1 MAKHII
7 TIARMYGS
15 GGRLLAKTLSKELG
29 IHYYDKEL
37 LTLVSVEH
45 GVNMSIVSDA
55 DEKHDEGF
63 FKRFVPGQIA
73 SPSSKDY
80 LSKGNIF
87 NMTADVIRGIADKDE
102 SCVIV
107 GRCANHVLKGRDDV
121 ISIFVHADY
130 DHLVQFAMGY
140 DGISPE
146 EAVRKIESVNRD
158 RAAYHKY
165 YTDRDWLDSRNYDL
179 CLNTGKLSIEECV
192 KVIKDYIAVLDAR
205 ATKEQ
210 EEEK

>member
-7 TIARMYGS
+7 TISRMYGS
-15 GGRLLAKTLSKELG
+15 GGRLLARTLSSELG

-45 GVNMSIVSDA
+45 GVNMSIVSEA

-63 FKRFVPGQIA
+63 FKRYVPGQIA
-73 SPSSKDY
+73 SPSSRDY

-87 NMTADVIRGIADKDE
+87 NMTADVIRGIAEKDE

-107 GRCANHVLKGRDDV
+107 GRCANHVLKDRDDV
-121 ISIFVHADY
+121 ISIFVYADY
-130 DHLVQFAMGY
+130 DHLVRFAMAY

-179 CLNTGKLSIEECV
+179 CLNTGKLSIDECV
-192 KVIKDYIAVLDAR
+192 RVIREYIEVLDAR
-205 ATKEQ
+205 GSK
-210 EEEK
+210 EEEETK

>member
-1 MAKHII
+1 MA
-7 TIARMYGS
+7 R
-15 GGRLLAKTLSKELG
+15 TLSSELG

-45 GVNMSIVSDA
+45 GVNMSIVSEA

-63 FKRFVPGQIA
+63 FKRYVPGQIA
-73 SPSSKDY
+73 SPSSRDY

-87 NMTADVIRGIADKDE
+87 NMTADVIKGIAEKDE

-107 GRCANHVLKGRDDV
+107 GRCANHVLKDRDDV
-121 ISIFVHADY
+121 ISIFVYADY
-130 DHLVQFAMGY
+130 DHLVRFAMAY

-146 EAVRKIESVNRD
+146 EAVMKIESVNRD

-179 CLNTGKLSIEECV
+179 CLNTGKLSIDECV
-192 KVIKDYIAVLDAR
+192 KVIREYIEVLDAR
-205 ATKEQ
+205 GSK
-210 EEEK
+210 EEEEAK